1 MKAIKYFVAIMLVCS
16 YTSGLSVR
24 AQEKQTVDQKTSLV
38 KVWGNCDMC
47 KTRIEKA
54 AKEEGATTASW
65 DKKTKMLTVTFNPAK
80 TSVDSIEKKI
90 ALVGHDT
97 ERYRADDKTYNSLP
111 ACCKYERRK

>member
-1 MKAIKYFVAIMLVCS
+1 MKAIKYFVAIVLVCS
-16 YTSGLSVR
+16 FSSGLSVR
-24 AQEKQTVDQKTSLV
+24 AQESKSVEQKTSLV

-54 AKEEGATTASW
+54 AKEEGATIASW
-65 DKKTKMLTVTFNPAK
+65 DKETKMLKVTFNPDT
-80 TSVDSIEKKI
+80 TSVDRIEKKL